1 VALAVEKN
9 PISMKSQN
17 SFLSVAFFI
26 SGAFEFQP
34 GHDYYFMSTSSNK
47 NLRQKS
53 GGKCRTHNMR
63 LVFRIRD
70 VELKDD
76 FRSFEQRSFD
86 VVAQPRNDVSDE
98 DDDYDDDE
106 DIENESVENDHRQVT
121 EKASPVTS
129 NRQSKLPTTN
139 FLLFAASL
147 ILSLVLSL

>member
-1 VALAVEKN
+1 MNQILTL
-9 PISMKSQN
+9 
-17 SFLSVAFFI
+17 SFP
-26 SGAFEFQP
+26 GAFEFQP

-63 LVFRIRD
+63 LVFRIRN

-86 VVAQPRNDVSDE
+86 VIAQPRNDVSDE
-98 DDDYDDDE
+98 DDYDDE
-106 DIENESVENDHRQVT
+106 DVENENVENGRQVTEKNGRQVT

-129 NRQSKLPTTN
+129 NKQSKLSSTN
-139 FLLFAASL
+139 FFLLTSSL
-147 ILSLVLSL
+147 LLSLMLLT